1 MLVVLQCRERIGNTH
16 TPASQMSVRSRPC
29 QRVHVVCMDMLLAS
43 LRGSNDVERCS
54 HLVSKAPR
62 LLQKDRGML
71 IAHVGHRNAQHLSP
85 KIIQMRFFEG
95 FLIRKDRTVHMKV
108 LQEIPL
114 HGRR

>member
-1 MLVVLQCRERIGNTH
+1 
-16 TPASQMSVRSRPC
+16 
-29 QRVHVVCMDMLLAS
+29 MDMLLAS
-43 LRGSNDVERCS
+43 LQRSNDVERS
-54 HLVSKAPR
+54 PHLVSKAPH

-95 FLIRKDRTVHMKV
+95 FLIGNDRTVHMKV
-108 LQEIPL
+108 LQEVPL